1 MKHAAF
7 SNAFNA
13 DFDEGKHKRDDSGRF
28 SKSGGGGKSSKSSGG
43 SSKTEKKASPKEAI
57 PPISDDVSLDH
68 INSLMAYTGNSS
80 SINGGLRNG
89 KLSERDK
96 KIVKHLDEVI
106 SSAKPTKADTT
117 VYRGIT
123 ADSDFAKK
131 LSSAKEGEVIS
142 DKAFMSTSVN
152 KSKALEYARDAG
164 DSGSKKGKSGGVV
177 MEINVPKGTKTINL
191 SGESDVNSNEEVILG
206 RGTSVKVTSVTKK
219 GGETH
224 VKVDVVKSE
233 APSKQTSTPSKEKA
247 ASTGSPPEPLGKV
260 YRKQVETLIGTDTKE
275 AKALKTVYS
284 QLLEA
289 KSAEEQTKLK
299 GEVNKIVKKIKGLNI
314 RPFCLR
320 G

>member
-131 LSSAKEGEVIS
+131 LASAKEGEVIS
-142 DKAFMSTSVN
+142 DKAFMPTSVN

-164 DSGSKKGKSGGVV
+164 DAGSKKGKSGGVV

-233 APSKQTSTPSKEKA
+233 APSKEKA
-247 ASTGSPPEPLGKV
+247 APTGSPPEPLGKV

>member
-13 DFDEGKHKRDDSGRF
+13 DFDEGKHKRDDSRRF
-28 SKSGGGGKSSKSSGG
+28 SKSG
-43 SSKTEKKASPKEAI
+43 
-57 PPISDDVSLDH
+57 
-68 INSLMAYTGNSS
+68 
-80 SINGGLRNG
+80 
-89 KLSERDK
+89 
-96 KIVKHLDEVI
+96 
-106 SSAKPTKADTT
+106 
-117 VYRGIT
+117 
-123 ADSDFAKK
+123 
-131 LSSAKEGEVIS
+131 
-142 DKAFMSTSVN
+142 
-152 KSKALEYARDAG
+152 
-164 DSGSKKGKSGGVV
+164 GGVV

-219 GGETH
+219 GDETH

-233 APSKQTSTPSKEKA
+233 APSKEKA
-247 ASTGSPPEPLGKV
+247 APTGSPPEPLGKV

>member
-43 SSKTEKKASPKEAI
+43 YSKTEKKASPKEAI

-131 LSSAKEGEVIS
+131 LASAKEGEVIS

-164 DSGSKKGKSGGVV
+164 DAGSKKGKSGGVV

-191 SGESDVNSNEEVILG
+191 SGESDVNANEEVILG

-233 APSKQTSTPSKEKA
+233 APSKEKA
-247 ASTGSPPEPLGKV
+247 APTGSPPEPLGKV

>member
-131 LSSAKEGEVIS
+131 LASAKEGEVIS

-164 DSGSKKGKSGGVV
+164 DAGSKKGKSGGVV

-219 GGETH
+219 GGETP

-233 APSKQTSTPSKEKA
+233 APSKEKA
-247 ASTGSPPEPLGKV
+247 APTGSPPEPLGKV

>member
-28 SKSGGGGKSSKSSGG
+28 SKSGGGGKSSKYSGG

-131 LSSAKEGEVIS
+131 LASAKEGEVIS

-164 DSGSKKGKSGGVV
+164 DAGSKKGKSGGVV

-233 APSKQTSTPSKEKA
+233 APFKEKA
-247 ASTGSPPEPLGKV
+247 APTGSPPEPLGKV